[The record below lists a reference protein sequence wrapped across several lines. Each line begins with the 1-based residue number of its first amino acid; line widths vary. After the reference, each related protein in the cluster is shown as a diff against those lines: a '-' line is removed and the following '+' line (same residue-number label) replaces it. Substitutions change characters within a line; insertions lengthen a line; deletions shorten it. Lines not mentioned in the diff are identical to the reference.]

1 MMVDARVVVRGG
13 GDLAT
18 GVIYRLH
25 RAGFAVTVLELA
37 QPRALRRAVAAAQ
50 AVYSDR
56 HEVEG
61 ILFEKVA
68 TASRNARH
76 AQTVPVVVDPGA
88 DSLAQLQPTV
98 LVDAR
103 LKKREIDCN
112 CNLAPLVIG
121 LGPGFSVGEN
131 CHAVVETQRGHTLGR
146 VYCERGDSALTDTG
160 VPAVV
165 AGHGEERV
173 LRAPCAGALQ
183 AQAQIGDRLPA
194 GVAAASVNGQPVG
207 APFSGVLRGLM
218 HSGLTVAAN
227 EKIGDIDPRGARENC
242 FRISDKALAIGGG
255 VLEAI
260 LRRMRQPGRAAL

>member
-37 QPRALRRAVAAAQ
+37 QPRALRRAVSAAQ
-50 AVYSDR
+50 AVYSGR

-68 TASRNARH
+68 TASRNAWH
-76 AQTVPVVVDPGA
+76 AQTVPVVVDPGE
-88 DSLAQLQPTV
+88 DSLAQLQPDV

-103 LKKREIDCN
+103 LLKRGIDCTRD
-112 CNLAPLVIG
+112 LAPLVIG
-121 LGPGFSVGEN
+121 LGPGFCVGGN
-131 CHAVVETQRGHTLGR
+131 CHVVVETQRGHTLGR
-146 VYCERGDSALTDTG
+146 VFWSTGETALEDTG
-160 VPAVV
+160 VPETV
-165 AGHGEERV
+165 AGHGGERV
-173 LRAPCAGALQ
+173 LRAPCAGERQGRAE
-183 AQAQIGDRLPA
+183 IGDHLPA
-194 GVAAASVNGQPVG
+194 GTDAAGVDGRPG
-207 APFSGVLRGLM
+207 CAPFAGVLRGLM

-227 EKIGDIDPRGARENC
+227 EKIGDIDPRSVRENC

-260 LRRMRQPGRAAL
+260 LRQMHQPVRAAL